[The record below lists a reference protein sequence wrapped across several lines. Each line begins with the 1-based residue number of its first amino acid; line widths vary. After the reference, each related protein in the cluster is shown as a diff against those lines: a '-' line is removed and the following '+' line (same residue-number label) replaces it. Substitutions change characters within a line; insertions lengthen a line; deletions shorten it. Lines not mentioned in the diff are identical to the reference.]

1 MKLLLSGL
9 GLFFV
14 TSFYTLQFQDSN
26 GTTQSMGQ
34 YQGKKVLLVNI
45 ATGSARA
52 GQLAQLQQLQQLYA
66 DSLVVIAFPSN
77 SFGHEPLSDS
87 AIGQYCQDHGY
98 TFKLAAK
105 QPVTGQGMQ
114 SIYHWL
120 ATQSENGMM
129 AQPVLADY
137 QKFLINGSGML
148 VGVFS
153 AATEPMGTQIRAAI
167 GNSE

>member
-1 MKLLLSGL
+1 MKLFLWAIS
-9 GLFFV
+9 LFMT
-14 TSFYTLQFQDSN
+14 TSFYTLQFQGSN

-77 SFGHEPLSDS
+77 SFGHEPLGDS
-87 AIGQYCQDHGY
+87 ALRQYCADHGY
-98 TFKLAAK
+98 TFQLAAT
-105 QPVTGQGMQ
+105 QPVTGQNLQG
-114 SIYHWL
+114 IYHWL
-120 ATQSENGMM
+120 ATQSENGVM
-129 AQPVLADY
+129 AQPVLGDY

-153 AATEPMGTQIRAAI
+153 APTEPMGTQIRAAI
-167 GNSE
+167 SNSE